1 MKKHPF
7 LLLLIVGA
15 YIMPISAS
23 FGQIDGKM
31 LFTQNCTAC
40 HTIGGGQLVG
50 PDLIGVNDRYEE
62 EWLLKFIRSSQT
74 LVTGGDERA
83 VAVFQQFSMI
93 PMPDQPFDDE
103 EIKAML
109 AHIESYD
116 DQSNETVITSEN
128 ATQDTEE
135 ANIIAPE
142 DANTNWLSGNNPY
155 ILIIFGLEFMLIAVL
170 ITIAIVLIGIK
181 KIL

>member
-1 MKKHPF
+1 MKKYLN
-7 LLLLIVGA
+7 LLLLTVCVNIILA
-15 YIMPISAS
+15 PSSY
-23 FGQIDGKM
+23 GQIDGKM

-40 HTIGGGQLVG
+40 HTIGSGQLVG
-50 PDLIGVNDRYEE
+50 PDLIGVNDKYEE
-62 EWLLKFIRSSQT
+62 EWLLKFIRSSQA
-74 LVTGGDERA
+74 LVTAGDERA

-103 EIKAML
+103 EIRAML

-135 ANIIAPE
+135 AKIIAPE